1 MKYLYQEL
9 QQFEADL
16 SSAFEDGELQAEL
29 DEITENLYF
38 EDILEV
44 CQEIV
49 YLKEVLINL
58 GYEL

>member
-9 QQFEADL
+9 QQFEANL
-16 SSAFEDGELQAEL
+16 SSTFEDEELKEEL
-29 DEITENLYF
+29 DEITENFYF

-49 YLKEVLINL
+49 DLKEVLIDF

>member
-9 QQFEADL
+9 QQFQADL

-49 YLKEVLINL
+49 DLKKELIDF

>member
-1 MKYLYQEL
+1 MKHLYQEL

-16 SSAFEDGELQAEL
+16 SSAIEDGELQAEL

>member
-9 QQFEADL
+9 QQFEANL
-16 SSAFEDGELQAEL
+16 SSALEDGELQAEL
-29 DEITENLYF
+29 DEMTENFYF

-49 YLKEVLINL
+49 DLKEVLIDF

>member
-9 QQFEADL
+9 QQFQADL

-29 DEITENLYF
+29 DEITENIYF

-49 YLKEVLINL
+49 YLKELLIDF

>member
-16 SSAFEDGELQAEL
+16 SSAFEDEELKEEL
-29 DEITENLYF
+29 DEMTENIYF

-49 YLKEVLINL
+49 HLKELLIDF

>member
-16 SSAFEDGELQAEL
+16 SSAIEDGELQAEL
-29 DEITENLYF
+29 DEITESLYF

>member
-9 QQFEADL
+9 QQFQANL

-29 DEITENLYF
+29 DEITENSYF

-49 YLKEVLINL
+49 DLKEVMIDF

>member
-16 SSAFEDGELQAEL
+16 SSAIENGELQA
-29 DEITENLYF
+29 DFHFTPENLYF

>member
-9 QQFEADL
+9 QQFEANL
-16 SSAFEDGELQAEL
+16 SSAFEDGEMQAEL
-29 DEITENLYF
+29 DEITENSYF

-49 YLKEVLINL
+49 DLKEVMIDF

>member
-9 QQFEADL
+9 QQFQADL
-16 SSAFEDGELQAEL
+16 SSAFEDDELQEEL
-29 DEITENLYF
+29 NEMTENMYF
-38 EDILEV
+38 ENILEV

-49 YLKEVLINL
+49 DLKEILIDF

>member
-9 QQFEADL
+9 QQFETNL
-16 SSAFEDGELQAEL
+16 SYAFEDEERQAEL
-29 DEITENLYF
+29 DEITENDYF

-49 YLKEVLINL
+49 DLKELLIDF

>member
-1 MKYLYQEL
+1 MKYLYEEL
-9 QQFEADL
+9 QQFQTNL
-16 SSAFEDGELQAEL
+16 SSAFEDEELQAEL
-29 DEITENLYF
+29 DEITENAYF

-49 YLKEVLINL
+49 DLKKVLIDF

>member
-9 QQFEADL
+9 QQLEADL

-29 DEITENLYF
+29 DKITENIWF
-38 EDILEV
+38 VDIIKV

-49 YLKEVLINL
+49 YLKEELINL

>member
-9 QQFEADL
+9 EQFQADL
-16 SSAFEDGELQAEL
+16 SSALEDGELQEEL
-29 DEITENLYF
+29 DEMTDNFYF

-49 YLKEVLINL
+49 DLKKVLIDF

>member
-1 MKYLYQEL
+1 MKHLYQEL

-16 SSAFEDGELQAEL
+16 SSAIEDGELQAEL

-49 YLKEVLINL
+49 YLKEELINL

>member
-9 QQFEADL
+9 QQFQADL
-16 SSAFEDGELQAEL
+16 SSALEDGELQAEL
-29 DEITENLYF
+29 DEMTENFYF

-49 YLKEVLINL
+49 DLKEVMIDF

>member
-29 DEITENLYF
+29 DEITENIYF

-49 YLKEVLINL
+49 YLKELLIDS

>member
-16 SSAFEDGELQAEL
+16 SSAIEDGELQAEL

-38 EDILEV
+38 EDILEA

>member
-1 MKYLYQEL
+1 MKHLYQEL
-9 QQFEADL
+9 QQFQADL
-16 SSAFEDGELQAEL
+16 SSALEDGELQAEL
-29 DEITENLYF
+29 DEMTENFYF

-49 YLKEVLINL
+49 DLKEVLIDF

>member
-1 MKYLYQEL
+1 MKYLYEKL
-9 QQFEADL
+9 QQFEAEL
-16 SSAFEDGELQAEL
+16 SYAFEDEELKAEL
-29 DEITENLYF
+29 DEITENPYF

-49 YLKEVLINL
+49 DLKKVLIDF

>member
-9 QQFEADL
+9 QQLEADL

-29 DEITENLYF
+29 DKITENICF
-38 EDILEV
+38 VDIIKV

-49 YLKEVLINL
+49 YLKEELINL

>member
-16 SSAFEDGELQAEL
+16 SSAIEDGELQAEL

-58 GYEL
+58 GYEP

>member
-9 QQFEADL
+9 QQFEAEL
-16 SSAFEDGELQAEL
+16 SSAIEDGELQAEL

>member
-9 QQFEADL
+9 QQLEADL

-29 DEITENLYF
+29 DKITENIYF
-38 EDILEV
+38 VDIIKV

-49 YLKEVLINL
+49 YLKEELINL

>member
-16 SSAFEDGELQAEL
+16 SSAIEDGELQAEL

>member
-9 QQFEADL
+9 KQLEADL

-29 DEITENLYF
+29 DKITENIWF
-38 EDILEV
+38 VDIIKV

-49 YLKEVLINL
+49 YLKEELINL

>member
-9 QQFEADL
+9 QQFQADL
-16 SSAFEDGELQAEL
+16 SSALEDGELQAEL
-29 DEITENLYF
+29 DEMTENFYF

-49 YLKEVLINL
+49 DLKEVLIDF

>member
-9 QQFEADL
+9 KQLEADL

-29 DEITENLYF
+29 DKITENIYF
-38 EDILEV
+38 VDIIKV

-49 YLKEVLINL
+49 YLKEELINL

>member
-9 QQFEADL
+9 QQFQANL
-16 SSAFEDGELQAEL
+16 SSAFEDEELQAEL
-29 DEITENLYF
+29 DEITENTYF

-49 YLKEVLINL
+49 DLKKVLIDF

>member
-16 SSAFEDGELQAEL
+16 SSALEDGELQAEL
-29 DEITENLYF
+29 DEMTENIYF

-49 YLKEVLINL
+49 HLKELLIDF

>member
-16 SSAFEDGELQAEL
+16 SSALEDGELQEEL
-29 DEITENLYF
+29 DAMTEDLYF